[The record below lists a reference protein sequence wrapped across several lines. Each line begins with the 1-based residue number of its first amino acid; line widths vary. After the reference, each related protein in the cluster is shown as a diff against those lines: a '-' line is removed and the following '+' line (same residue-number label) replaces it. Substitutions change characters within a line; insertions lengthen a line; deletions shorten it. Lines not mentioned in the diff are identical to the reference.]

1 MKYLSTRNNQIR
13 ETFTNVL
20 FTGLSKDGGL
30 YLPTN
35 WPSLKIDDL
44 RDKSYEEVSLKI
56 FNQFIGKEIS
66 ENDLLEIITK
76 SYKNFKHPNIAPLV
90 KLDSNKYIMELFYGP
105 TLAFKDYAMQFL
117 GNLFSHVLKN
127 QTKKIT
133 VLGST

>member
-44 RDKSYEEVSLKI
+44 RDYCKKNTSTLS
-56 FNQFIGKEIS
+56 GK
-66 ENDLLEIITK
+66 
-76 SYKNFKHPNIAPLV
+76 
-90 KLDSNKYIMELFYGP
+90 
-105 TLAFKDYAMQFL
+105 
-117 GNLFSHVLKN
+117 
-127 QTKKIT
+127 
-133 VLGST
+133 